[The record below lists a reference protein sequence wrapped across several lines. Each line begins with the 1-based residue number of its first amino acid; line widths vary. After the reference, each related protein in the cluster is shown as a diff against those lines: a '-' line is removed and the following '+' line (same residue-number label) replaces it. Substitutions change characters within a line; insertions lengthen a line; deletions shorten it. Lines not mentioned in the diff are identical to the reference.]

1 MYKEIANKYGNIL
14 VVEDDHIDILVVK
27 ALLEKHFNLQ
37 IVQNG
42 PDALK
47 ALEESSF
54 DIVLADINLG
64 DEAMDGVKLMKI
76 IRENKTYDRI
86 KVFAVTAYYE
96 NRNFFLEQ
104 GFDELLTKPV
114 IKEEILDILNA
125 SIRSNS
131 QVID

>member
-1 MYKEIANKYGNIL
+1 MYKEQANKYGHIL

-47 ALEESSF
+47 ALEETNF

-64 DEAMDGVKLMKI
+64 DKNMDGVKLMKT
-76 IRENKTYDRI
+76 IRENKNYDHI

-96 NRNFFLEQ
+96 NRNFFMEQ

-125 SIRSNS
+125 SIRNNTP
-131 QVID
+131 VV